1 MLTILSSR
9 KNTKET
15 TLNIGFTNNFEEAG
29 VFSKCIANSLGME
42 FRGGKNGIQKGR
54 KKAK

>member
-15 TLNIGFTNNFEEAG
+15 TLNIGFTNSFEEAG
-29 VFSKCIANSLGME
+29 VFSKCIANSLGMK